1 MSTGG
6 RVAGD
11 TTARRTGEPVVLIL
25 PGRGNSGPAHWQT
38 RWEQSRP
45 GCVRIAQSEWTT
57 PRREDWVAS
66 LQRTVAALAPAPIV
80 LVAHSLACSLVANW
94 VQAGDIGTVAAALLV
109 SPSDVDSPDWPPGPI
124 GFSPMPLMKMP
135 FPVTVVAST
144 NDPMVAE
151 PRAKVFA
158 AAWGA
163 AYHVIGAKG
172 HINADSGLG
181 DWPQGQA
188 WLDELIA
195 GAGPAGAGR

>member
-1 MSTGG
+1 MSA
-6 RVAGD
+6 AGTLD
-11 TTARRTGEPVVLIL
+11 PVVLIL

-38 RWEQSRP
+38 RWERQRP
-45 GCVRIAQSEWTT
+45 GCVRIEQSEWTT
-57 PRREDWVAS
+57 PHRDDWVAS

-94 VQAGDIGTVAAALLV
+94 VKAGAIGTVAAALLV
-109 SPSDVDSPDWPPGPI
+109 STSDVDSPDWPAGPI
-124 GFSPMPLMKMP
+124 GFAPMPLMKMP
-135 FPVTVVAST
+135 FPAIVVAST

-151 PRAKVFA
+151 PRSRAFA
-158 AAWGA
+158 EAWGA

-172 HINADSGLG
+172 HINAGSGLD

-195 GAGPAGAGR
+195 GVRAAKATTC